1 VLQKA
6 FVINIKK
13 KNNMKSALYQKY
25 IGKKENLKY
34 DESKEQDNPNFFKQ
48 DEDYMAEK
56 EAAAIKKI
64 DPRKKEYQD
73 SVQKL
78 HKLSYKNYIKKQQ
91 EGYNVSD
98 DDGETFNFIPPQK
111 DPTKIKS
118 LKDYAYTMEIA
129 KGGSVTKDGKTAAQ
143 LARENK

>member
-1 VLQKA
+1 
-6 FVINIKK
+6 
-13 KNNMKSALYQKY
+13 MGSALYQKY

-34 DESKEQDNPNFFKQ
+34 DESKEQDNPDFFKK
-48 DEDYMAEK
+48 DEDYMAE
-56 EAAAIKKI
+56 
-64 DPRKKEYQD
+64 RKVYQD
-73 SVQKL
+73 SMKTL
-78 HKLSYKNYIKKQQ
+78 YKDDYKNYLKKQN

-118 LKDYAYTMEIA
+118 LKDYAFTMEIA

>member
-6 FVINIKK
+6 FVIKIKK
-13 KNNMKSALYQKY
+13 KNNMGSAIYAKMFKQT
-25 IGKKENLKY
+25 LKY
-34 DESKEQDNPNFFKQ
+34 DESKEQDNPDFFKQ
-48 DEDYMAEK
+48 DEDYMAERK
-56 EAAAIKKI
+56 AAKNKKI
-64 DPRKKEYQD
+64 DPRKKSYQD

-78 HKLSYKNYIKKQQ
+78 HKPAYKNYLKKQR
-91 EGYNVSD
+91 EGYSASD
-98 DDGETFNFIPPQK
+98 DDGQTVNFIPPQK